1 MIYLVKAFVRE
12 NNACIGNTYR
22 QYANSNNPAA
32 MVWQL
37 KPVVTILFP
46 VRDSWYVSDTNESVH
61 WWSKIK
67 NQYSKGSF
75 TITYKSIDDTVFR
88 NYFYLD

>member
-32 MVWQL
+32 MV
-37 KPVVTILFP
+37 
-46 VRDSWYVSDTNESVH
+46 
-61 WWSKIK
+61 
-67 NQYSKGSF
+67 
-75 TITYKSIDDTVFR
+75 
-88 NYFYLD
+88 